1 MAFGRASA
9 GLRSFFRGHGFKGQS
24 MDCPTHQVTQRA
36 VDQAMAAQRH
46 FPAERFGHDT
56 GFEMHA
62 IVALHLHV
70 GPWQAGFDEFTDGFS
85 VQRAFPYKMN
95 GHSNLPP
102 GTRMSELLP
111 QTPEPTDASLA
122 ASGRRVVEIEA
133 QALQHL
139 ATRIDGAFS
148 DACKLILA
156 SKGRVVATGMGKSGH
171 IARKIAATFASTG
184 TPAFYVH
191 PGEAGHGDLGM
202 ITDADV
208 VMALSYSGES
218 DEILTLLPVLKRQG
232 NAVIAMTGKPQSTLA
247 RESDLHL
254 DVSVPAEACP
264 LDLAPTS
271 STTATLAMGDALAVA
286 LLEAR
291 GFTADDFARSHPAG
305 SLGRRLLLHITDVMH
320 AGDDVPRVR
329 QEATLSEALVE
340 MSRKRLGM
348 TAVVDAENRLI
359 GLFTDGDLRR
369 TLDDAALDVRT
380 AMIADVMT
388 RGPKTIAADQLAVE
402 AARLM
407 ETYKISGL
415 IVVDD
420 DGHAVGALNIH
431 DLLRARVV

>member
-1 MAFGRASA
+1 M
-9 GLRSFFRGHGFKGQS
+9 
-24 MDCPTHQVTQRA
+24 P
-36 VDQAMAAQRH
+36 QA
-46 FPAERFGHDT
+46 
-56 GFEMHA
+56 
-62 IVALHLHV
+62 
-70 GPWQAGFDEFTDGFS
+70 
-85 VQRAFPYKMN
+85 
-95 GHSNLPP
+95 LPP
-102 GTRMSELLP
+102 TEAF
-111 QTPEPTDASLA
+111 TDASLA
-122 ASGRRVVEIEA
+122 ASGRQVVEIEA
-133 QALQHL
+133 QALQDL
-139 ATRIDGAFS
+139 AARLDGGFAA
-148 DACKLILA
+148 ACRLVLA

-171 IARKIAATFASTG
+171 IARKIAATLASTG
-184 TPAFYVH
+184 TPAFFVH

-208 VMALSYSGES
+208 VLALSYSGES
-218 DEILTLLPVLKRQG
+218 DEVLTLLPVLKRQG

-247 RESDLHL
+247 RAADVHL
-254 DVSVPAEACP
+254 DVSVSVEACP

-320 AGDDVPRVR
+320 AGDDVPRVSTT
-329 QEATLSEALVE
+329 ATLSEALVE

-348 TAVVDAENRLI
+348 TSVVDGEGRLL

-388 RGPKTIAADQLAVE
+388 RNPRTIAADQLAVE

-407 ETYKISGL
+407 EDHKISGL

-420 DGHAVGALNIH
+420 AGRAVGALNIH